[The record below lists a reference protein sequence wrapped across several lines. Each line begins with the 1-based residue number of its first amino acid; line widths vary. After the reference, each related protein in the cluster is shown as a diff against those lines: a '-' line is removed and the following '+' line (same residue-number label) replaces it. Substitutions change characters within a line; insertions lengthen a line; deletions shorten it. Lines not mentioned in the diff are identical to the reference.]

1 MRLSVLY
8 LVALLTLFSR
18 DIYYPVLPQITSSL
32 ASHTALITS
41 AATIVFMLDGLSQL
55 ISGPLS
61 DRYGRQSIALIGCL
75 ILLLGNVLA
84 LLASNGIIFFISGL
98 LRGLGTGSFAVI
110 SRCIIR
116 DLFGDRQLTKY
127 LATLSM
133 VVPFAPII
141 APNLGSVIGALSG
154 WRAVFGLL
162 VMINIVCFVLI
173 YYQFHETNQR
183 SQYTKLSKHHLLAVI
198 RSKVF
203 IMSALLSGALFC
215 FSMVLFI
222 LLPFLLQQHFA
233 IHLWGNGFFYALVA
247 LSFILGSMT
256 IKQIINSYSEAR
268 ILWISLAICGFGTIW
283 VAVSLVVFNSLP
295 LFCIAYCITVF
306 GSGVALP
313 VAGKIALNPFESQA
327 GLAAGLLGFIRA
339 SFLFLMGT
347 LAGFFAQHI
356 ETLIVIYFILC
367 VVIIFFIFSV
377 NANRKLQL
385 DVRVTNES

>member
-1 MRLSVLY
+1 MRLSILY

-41 AATIVFMLDGLSQL
+41 AATIVFMFDGLSQL

-61 DRYGRQSIALIGCL
+61 DRYGRQRVASIGCL
-75 ILLLGNVLA
+75 ILFLGNLIS
-84 LLASNGIIFFISGL
+84 LLSYNGVMFFISVL

-116 DLFGDRQLTKY
+116 DLFGDQQLTKH

-141 APNLGSVIGALSG
+141 APNLGSVIGALSN
-154 WRAVFGLL
+154 WRSVFGLL
-162 VMINIVCFVLI
+162 VIINIVCFVLI
-173 YYQFHETNQR
+173 HYQFLETNHR
-183 SQYTKLSKHHLLAVI
+183 SQYAKLSKHHLLTVI

-203 IMSALLSGALFC
+203 IISALLSGALFC

-247 LSFILGSMT
+247 LSFILGSMA
-256 IKQIINSYSEAR
+256 IKQIINAYSETR
-268 ILWISLAICGFGTIW
+268 ILWGSLAMCGFGIIL
-283 VAVSLVVFNSLP
+283 VAVSLMIFNSLP
-295 LFCIAYCITVF
+295 LFCIAYCIAVF

-313 VAGKIALNPFESQA
+313 IAGKTALNPFESQA

-339 SFLFLMGT
+339 GFLFLIGT
-347 LAGFFAQHI
+347 SAGFFAQHVD
-356 ETLIVIYFILC
+356 TVVVIYGSLW
-367 VVIIFFIFSV
+367 VITLVCCFSL
-377 NANRKLQL
+377 NLDQATDKQL
-385 DVRVTNES
+385 A